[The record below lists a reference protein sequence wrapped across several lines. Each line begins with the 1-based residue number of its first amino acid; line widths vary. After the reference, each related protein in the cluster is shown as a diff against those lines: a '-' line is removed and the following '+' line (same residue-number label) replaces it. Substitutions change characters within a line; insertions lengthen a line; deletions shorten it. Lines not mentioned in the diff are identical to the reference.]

1 MSSRAEGITLIGV
14 DCAVQA
20 KSIGIAIGTWTN
32 GTVAVNEIFV
42 GSNEPAEVIAPII
55 REKRPALLAFDSP
68 LGWPELMGRLLA
80 EHEAS
85 AALPVDA
92 NHLFRRETD
101 RFVKRKIGKQ
111 SLDVGADRI
120 ARTAHAAVGLLE
132 QIRALSD
139 AKIPLAWQGQALS
152 KTSCIEVY
160 PAATLEAIG
169 ISSRGYKGSKEAH
182 LQARAKLL
190 DELEG
195 ILRLSEAAAEQAV
208 ASDDAFDAA
217 LCCVTAA
224 DFLLGNVYEPT
235 DIDLAQKEGW
245 IWVRRIEEQ

>member
-1 MSSRAEGITLIGV
+1 MGAYI
-14 DCAVQA
+14 
-20 KSIGIAIGTWTN
+20 N
-32 GTVAVNEIFV
+32 GTVAVNEVFV
-42 GSNEPAEVIAPII
+42 GSSEPAEVIAPVIK
-55 REKRPALLAFDSP
+55 EEGPALLAFDSP
-68 LGWPELMGRLLA
+68 LGWPEPMGRLLT

-92 NHLFRRETD
+92 NHLFRRDAD

-139 AKIPLAWQGQALS
+139 AEIPLGWQDQALNQAA
-152 KTSCIEVY
+152 CIEVY

-169 ISSRGYKGSKEAH
+169 ISSRGYKGNKEAH
-182 LQARAKLL
+182 RHARTKLL
-190 DELEG
+190 GELEG

-217 LCCVTAA
+217 LCCVAAA
-224 DFLLGNVYEPT
+224 DFLLGNVYEPI
-235 DIDLAQKEGW
+235 DIDLARKEGW

>member
-20 KSIGIAIGTWTN
+20 KSIGIAIGTWTK
-32 GTVAVNEIFV
+32 GSVAVNEIFV
-42 GSNEPAEVIAPII
+42 GSSEPAEVIAPVIK
-55 REKRPALLAFDSP
+55 EKGPALLAFDSP
-68 LGWPELMGRLLA
+68 LGWPELMGCLLA

-139 AKIPLAWQGQALS
+139 AKIPLGWQGQALNQAA
-152 KTSCIEVY
+152 CIEVY

-169 ISSRGYKGSKEAH
+169 ISSRGYKGNKEAH
-182 LQARAKLL
+182 RHARAKLL
-190 DELEG
+190 GELEG

-217 LCCVTAA
+217 LCCVAAA
-224 DFLLGNVYEPT
+224 DFLLGNVYEPI
-235 DIDLAQKEGW
+235 DIDLARKEGW